1 MSLKFYYPSSRRQCL
16 VAVLELT
23 RPGNGKQP
31 CQACSHLGIPC
42 SFRPRGSSAASRSK
56 CKRGGVISSLKPPK
70 ENGASATPPPLAI
83 CPQGSRSRG
92 RLGFA
97 VDADFLLELLPNYRQ
112 FVYSICPVIRHED
125 IRDSINRFSDEADH
139 GAFCYAYAAVTV
151 ALAAATDPRKT
162 PEFIGELISRALRL
176 RPAIDHRSQ
185 ITLKRVVFAVFLRVA
200 FGVLQ
205 DRDMDFFYLREAI
218 TMLQML
224 QLDRP
229 HASVTTDSTRP
240 AWQRLHW
247 IVFIQERVSA
257 VCNERAAALVAPDDS
272 PFSDDEL
279 APHLQRGFI
288 RISELYRLVDEE
300 FLRIWRDKQHSSALT
315 LEWITEK
322 QRALEEQHALVEEA
336 CPHLTELQQSD
347 LLLTSQW
354 LRTLVWQMAG
364 YKYMLHS
371 DAVQDY
377 LLLLFPIQGSLYV
390 GNILRKIGRESL
402 DQQGAG
408 NLQKLFDI
416 TTCAADVVSLS
427 AKHQD
432 RRDVLHWVEN
442 CRYLIRYL
450 QEFRNLG
457 SGQRYILL
465 QKLETLDSLLSPEES
480 APTHGN

>member
-1 MSLKFYYPSSRRQCL
+1 MSHAPPVGRIYH
-16 VAVLELT
+16 LT
-23 RPGNGKQP
+23 RAGNGKQP
-31 CQACSHLGIPC
+31 CPGCSHLGIPC
-42 SFRPRGSSAASRSK
+42 SFRPRGSTAASRSK

-70 ENGASATPPPLAI
+70 EDGASATPPPLAI
-83 CPQGSRSRG
+83 CPQGSRSGG
-92 RLGFA
+92 RLGFV
-97 VDADFLLELLPNYRQ
+97 VDADFLLELLPDYRQ
-112 FVYSICPVIRHED
+112 FVYSICPVIRHDD
-125 IRDSINRFSDEADH
+125 IRDSIHRFGDEADH
-139 GAFCYAYAAVTV
+139 GSFCYAYAAVTV
-151 ALAAATDPRKT
+151 ALAAADNPRKT
-162 PEFIGELISRALRL
+162 PEVIGELITRALRL
-176 RPAIDHRSQ
+176 RPAMNHRSQ
-185 ITLKRVVFAVFLRVA
+185 ITLKRVVFAVFLRIA

-224 QLDRP
+224 HLDRP
-229 HASVTTDSTRP
+229 HTTVTTDGTRS

-257 VCNERAAALVAPDDS
+257 VSNERAAALVAPTDS

-279 APHLQRGFI
+279 PSHLQRGFI

-300 FLRIWRDKQHSSALT
+300 FLRIWRDKQHSPALT

-336 CPHLTELQQSD
+336 CPDLTELQQSD

-377 LLLLFPIQGSLYV
+377 LLLLFPIKGSIYV
-390 GNILRKIGRESL
+390 GNILRKVGRESL

-416 TTCAADVVSLS
+416 TTCAADVVTLS

-432 RRDVLHWVEN
+432 RRDVLHWMEN
-442 CRYLIRYL
+442 CRYLIQFL
-450 QEFRNLG
+450 QQFNHL
-457 SGQRYILL
+457 SGPQRCIL
-465 QKLETLDSLLSPEES
+465 QQRLETLDNVLPAEEDVPVS
-480 APTHGN
+480 QG